1 MSEDLHQRIRELEE
15 ECRKLRLENSQLRK
29 ESEPT
34 SASPTPVNKGSQRK
48 KGIHVLSSPEEK
60 IALFRQLF
68 RGRDDVDPVRWENHE
83 GKSGKICWA

>member
-34 SASPTPVNKGSQRK
+34 STSPTLEAIFP
-48 KGIHVLSSPEEK
+48 L
-60 IALFRQLF
+60 
-68 RGRDDVDPVRWENHE
+68 
-83 GKSGKICWA
+83 